1 MGSYCAC
8 ALSWPLLEVSIRGAG
23 QKDRSSGDKNA
34 PRQTQTVKNKRKHVL
49 ILVLP
54 CFFDNVDSKVEYRS
68 PLSFK
73 RQSNLHLWPLFDEK
87 L

>member
-8 ALSWPLLEVSIRGAG
+8 ALSWPLPEVSIRGAG
-23 QKDRSSGDKNA
+23 QKDRSSGDEDA
-34 PRQTQTVKNKRKHVL
+34 PRQKQTVKNKRKPVL

-54 CFFDNVDSKVEYRS
+54 YFFDNVDSKVEYHF

-73 RQSNLHLWPLFDEK
+73 RQSNLHLWALFDEK